1 MSTKKLPDLKLPNY
15 EIPFS
20 FDHYNDVLGFVV
32 SQAAFQL
39 SSTLKSAIAEA
50 GYDITPR
57 EFALL
62 NRLHQH
68 GQLNQS
74 QLANL
79 TYKDRPAVTRML
91 DKLLKRNYV
100 KKLICDD
107 DRRALQVS
115 LTAKGEGVRQA
126 IVPIA
131 ADLAL
136 SACKDVPKKDLFT
149 TLNTL
154 KIIAARVGN

>member
-1 MSTKKLPDLKLPNY
+1 MNNKQLVDY
-15 EIPFS
+15 QIPFS
-20 FDHYNDVLGFVV
+20 FDNYDDVLGFVV
-32 SQAAFQL
+32 SQAASQL
-39 SSTLKSAIAEA
+39 SCTLKTAIAEA

-91 DKLLKRNYV
+91 DKLSNRSYV
-100 KKLICDD
+100 KKLTCDND
-107 DRRALQVS
+107 LRAFQVS
-115 LTAKGEGVRQA
+115 LTPKGEKVRRS
-126 IVPIA
+126 IVTIA
-131 ADLAL
+131 AGLAY
-136 SACKDVPKKDLFT
+136 SACENVPKKDLLI

-154 KIIAARVGN
+154 KIIAARVGT